1 MNKSFELTGKLF
13 HVGEIVEL
21 ATNFKKR
28 EFVID
33 IPNGSTYSQKVCFAL
48 INLECNKID
57 EFIVGDTI
65 TVSFNIKGREWI
77 SPEDKSVKYFNS
89 LDAYRIFKE
98 ENDSFIIH
106 SDTTGEGKDL
116 DF

>member
-33 IPNGSTYSQKVCFAL
+33 IPNGSKYSQKISFAL
-48 INLECNKID
+48 LNNECNKTDDFIID
-57 EFIVGDTI
+57 DII
-65 TVSFNIKGREWI
+65 TVSFNVITNYMNT
-77 SPEDKSVKYFNS
+77 V
-89 LDAYRIFKE
+89 
-98 ENDSFIIH
+98 
-106 SDTTGEGKDL
+106 
-116 DF
+116 